1 MVNDIDTV
9 KCKIIDMTPNF
20 SFEKLHAY
28 QVARLLVK
36 RVYHITEDFPS
47 FEKFGL
53 SSQLQRAV
61 VSIASNIAEGSGRKS
76 IKEKIHFLEI
86 AYGSLL
92 EVYCQLQLAMDL
104 CYICEAKFLELKT
117 TIFELSRLIGGLNA
131 SFVSSKELG

>member
-1 MVNDIDTV
+1 
-9 KCKIIDMTPNF
+9 MTPNF

-36 RVYHITEDFPS
+36 SVYHITEDFPS

-104 CYICEAKFLELKT
+104 GYICEAKFLELKT

>member
-1 MVNDIDTV
+1 
-9 KCKIIDMTPNF
+9 MTPNI

-36 RVYHITEDFPS
+36 SVYHITEDFPS

>member
-1 MVNDIDTV
+1 
-9 KCKIIDMTPNF
+9 MTPNF

-36 RVYHITEDFPS
+36 SVYHITEDFPS

>member
-1 MVNDIDTV
+1 
-9 KCKIIDMTPNF
+9 MTSNF

-36 RVYHITEDFPS
+36 SVYHITEDFPS

-61 VSIASNIAEGSGRKS
+61 VSIASNIAEDSGRKS

>member
-1 MVNDIDTV
+1 
-9 KCKIIDMTPNF
+9 MTPNF

-36 RVYHITEDFPS
+36 SVYHITEDFPS

-61 VSIASNIAEGSGRKS
+61 VTIASNIAEGSGRKS

>member
-1 MVNDIDTV
+1 
-9 KCKIIDMTPNF
+9 MTPNF

-36 RVYHITEDFPS
+36 SVYHITEDFPS

-117 TIFELSRLIGGLNA
+117 TIFELSRLIGGLN
-131 SFVSSKELG
+131 LNL

>member
-1 MVNDIDTV
+1 
-9 KCKIIDMTPNF
+9 MTSNF

-36 RVYHITEDFPS
+36 SVYHITEDFPS